1 MKKCRGKERRKRDN
15 GREERGEEKMG
26 ERLFQISDKGV
37 VYHLVSIMTG
47 FCFCETSKITKV
59 KTKNF
64 RTVCDRGINSSSEIS
79 VK

>member
-1 MKKCRGKERRKRDN
+1 M
-15 GREERGEEKMG
+15 EEDG
-26 ERLFQISDKGV
+26 FVSDLLGKGV
-37 VYHLVSIMTG
+37 AYHLVSIVTG
-47 FCFCETSKITKV
+47 FCFCETNNITKV